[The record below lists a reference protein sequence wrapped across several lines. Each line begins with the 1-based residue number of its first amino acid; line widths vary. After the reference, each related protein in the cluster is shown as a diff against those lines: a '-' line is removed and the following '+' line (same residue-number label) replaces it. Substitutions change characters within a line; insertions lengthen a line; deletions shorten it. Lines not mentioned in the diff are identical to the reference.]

1 MNIQLPTED
10 KLVLYVDDETTALKY
25 FEQLFGDD
33 FRIDTAASGEEG
45 WEYVQAHSE
54 KIAVLVTD
62 QRMGEVSGVDLMER
76 VRHRYPHIVR
86 ILVTAYTQ
94 LDYAVQAVNE
104 GGAFRYLTK
113 PIDEGE
119 MIGTLKRAIDFHE
132 LIVQREKLLEE
143 KLSVFHRLIVMDR
156 VRGLA
161 TAIAA
166 FGHQLGDSWGA
177 FESYMQQSP
186 IEHRLQVQMD
196 ELAELNVAAVAKKEA
211 LQMVTTIDQLL
222 RETVST
228 STGWEGDV
236 DLANIAEAVAG
247 RSAREMVDDDVDV
260 AVAAESPM
268 TIESDEGMLRQL
280 IEVLIRRMAD
290 VQDQP
295 TKLTVTVSPRGSD
308 ACLEIKGMFRSLD
321 QDQLA
326 SFFSAVVP
334 IRQWP
339 IGMDMD
345 LLSAFLIAHHL
356 GGKLRIEPHPPSGP
370 AIRVTLPRARS
381 GNSHSDRRITAHSF
395 DQVYRSLETWID
407 ENSRLL
413 GQ

>member
-1 MNIQLPTED
+1 MNRPSPNED
-10 KLVLYVDDETTALKY
+10 KVVLYVDDETTALKY

-33 FRIDTAASGEEG
+33 FPIATAANGEAG
-45 WEYVQAHSE
+45 WDYIQQNANR
-54 KIAVLVTD
+54 IAVLVTD

-94 LDYAVQAVNE
+94 LDYAVEAVNE

-119 MIGTLKRAIDFHE
+119 MVGTLKRAVEFHE
-132 LIVQREKLLEE
+132 LMVQRERLLDE

-166 FGHQLGDSWGA
+166 FGHQLHDCWGA
-177 FESYMQQSP
+177 LESYMQQSP
-186 IEHRLQVQMD
+186 IEHRLKVQMD
-196 ELAELNVAAVAKKEA
+196 DLAELNVAAVAKKEA

-222 RETVST
+222 SETIENTSNGRST
-228 STGWEGDV
+228 V
-236 DLANIAEAVAG
+236 DLVALAKSVAE
-247 RSAREMVDDDVDV
+247 RSAREMLDDDLDLVVV
-260 AVAAESPM
+260 ANEP
-268 TIESDEGMLRQL
+268 IEIDSDSGMLRKL
-280 IEVLIRRMAD
+280 VELLIRRLAD
-290 VQDQP
+290 VQEQP
-295 TKLTVTVSPRGSD
+295 TKLTISISKRESD
-308 ACLEIKGMFRSLD
+308 VCVEVKGMFRSLD
-321 QDQLA
+321 SDQLA
-326 SFFSAVVP
+326 SFFSAIAP

-345 LLSAFLIAHHL
+345 LLSSFLIAHHL
-356 GGKLRIEPHPPSGP
+356 GGRIRIEPQPPSGP
-370 AIRVTLPRARS
+370 SIRITLPS
-381 GNSHSDRRITAHSF
+381 SHQQQGAVDRRITVESF
-395 DQVYRSLETWID
+395 NQVYRSLETWID

-413 GQ
+413 GH